1 MSHDDG
7 TAIQPAAVDLETPT
21 RRGDVIVAA
30 LCLIAGLGG
39 YFVVVPFAVYVPQQ
53 FAGTANSPAFLPNV
67 MFILLA
73 ALSALY
79 LVQSIIIY
87 QREAAQGRTPGAD
100 WALAG
105 GTALICIGYIFAI
118 HMIGMT
124 VASALAVAA
133 TTFYFGE
140 RRPMLIATIA
150 VILPMLLWYFFVK
163 IAYILFP
170 SSWLGIMDWLEA
182 ALPFTH
188 GLV

>member
-21 RRGDVIVAA
+21 RRGDVIAAA

-79 LVQSIIIY
+79 LVQSIIIINVK
-87 QREAAQGRTPGAD
+87 RPKVGRPAPIGRWPAA
-100 WALAG
+100 
-105 GTALICIGYIFAI
+105 
-118 HMIGMT
+118 
-124 VASALAVAA
+124 
-133 TTFYFGE
+133 
-140 RRPMLIATIA
+140 RR
-150 VILPMLLWYFFVK
+150 
-163 IAYILFP
+163 
-170 SSWLGIMDWLEA
+170 
-182 ALPFTH
+182 
-188 GLV
+188 